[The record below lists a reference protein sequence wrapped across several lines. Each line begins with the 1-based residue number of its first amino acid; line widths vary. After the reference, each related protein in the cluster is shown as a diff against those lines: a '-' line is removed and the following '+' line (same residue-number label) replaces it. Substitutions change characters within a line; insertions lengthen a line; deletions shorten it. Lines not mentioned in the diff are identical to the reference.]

1 MLNIINNIIRNDRRT
16 FIVSLVSS
24 LTVLALC
31 YIIDNLP
38 YSFVGDATLGQRI
51 EQIKSYFG
59 FSEDKIPDD
68 VIIINVAY
76 DRQLVNVN
84 DEFGLPKGNIDITD
98 RHKLYELLRK
108 TKDAQYK
115 YIMLDVTFP
124 EGYDTKYDS
133 LLFDEILRTNDI
145 VIAKSENFIMKDS
158 CLLSKAR
165 YSDYST
171 HISESNFVK
180 YDYIRNGESTF
191 PYQVFQDINK
201 KTISRFGPFYFFN
214 GRLARKSVVL
224 KLPIKIWNEYE
235 EDLNGKYK
243 SIGLKYYNLG
253 ADLLDTEINLVRLFK
268 NKIIL
273 IGDVSEND
281 IHDTYLGK
289 IAGPIINLNAYY
301 ALVYDDLS
309 ISYTEIIFLFLLYF
323 GVSFYILK
331 RYSILTVIPY
341 FRKFKLQT
349 FIFILSFFSLSF
361 IFATISILGYL
372 FFGIELNILIPS
384 LYFTMLGYIVKYYNI
399 RTER

>member
-1 MLNIINNIIRNDRRT
+1 MLNRINIIKDNQRT
-16 FIVSLVSS
+16 VIVSVISA
-24 LTVLALC
+24 LTVLILC

-51 EQIKSYFG
+51 EQVKSFLG
-59 FSEDKIPDD
+59 LSEDKIPDD

-98 RHKLYELLRK
+98 RHKLYALLRK
-108 TKDAQYK
+108 AKDIQYK
-115 YIMLDVTFP
+115 YIMLDVTFSD
-124 EGYDTKYDS
+124 GYDTKYDS

-145 VIAKSENFIMKDS
+145 VIAKSENFIIKDS
-158 CLLSKAR
+158 RLLSKAR
-165 YSDYST
+165 FSDYST

-180 YDYIRNGESTF
+180 YDYIRNGEPTF
-191 PYQVFQDINK
+191 PYQVYLDIHK
-201 KTISRFGPFYFFN
+201 KAISKFGPFYFFN
-214 GRLARKSVVL
+214 GKLARKSVVL

-235 EDLNGKYK
+235 EDLNGNYK
-243 SIGLKYYNLG
+243 AMGLRYYNLG
-253 ADLLDTEINLVRLFK
+253 SDLLDTEINLTKLFE

-281 IHDTYLGK
+281 MHDTYIGK

-301 ALVYDDLS
+301 ALVNDDLS
-309 ISYTEIIFLFLLYF
+309 ISYTELVFLFLLYF

-341 FRKFKLQT
+341 FKKFKSKT
-349 FIFILSFFSLSF
+349 FRFFLSFFSLSF
-361 IFATISILGYL
+361 IFATISILEYL

-384 LYFTMLGYIVKYYNI
+384 LYFTMFGYIVKYYYI
-399 RTER
+399 RTEK

>member
-1 MLNIINNIIRNDRRT
+1 MLNRINIIKDNRRT
-16 FIVSLVSS
+16 VIVSVISA
-24 LTVLALC
+24 LTVLILC

-51 EQIKSYFG
+51 EQVKSFLG
-59 FSEDKIPDD
+59 LSEDKIPDD

-98 RHKLYELLRK
+98 RHKLYTLLRK
-108 TKDAQYK
+108 AKDAQYK
-115 YIMLDVTFP
+115 YIMLDVTFSD
-124 EGYDTKYDS
+124 GYDTKYDS

-145 VIAKSENFIMKDS
+145 VIAKSENFIIKDS
-158 CLLSKAR
+158 SLLSKAR
-165 YSDYST
+165 FSDYST

-180 YDYIRNGESTF
+180 YDYIRNGEPTF
-191 PYQVFQDINK
+191 PYQVYLDIHK
-201 KTISRFGPFYFFN
+201 KAISKFGPFYFFN
-214 GRLARKSVVL
+214 GKLARKSVVL

-235 EDLNGKYK
+235 DDLNGNYK
-243 SIGLKYYNLG
+243 AMGLWYYNLG
-253 ADLLDTEINLVRLFK
+253 SDLLDTEINLTKLFE

-281 IHDTYLGK
+281 MHDTYLGK

-301 ALVYDDLS
+301 ALVNDDLS
-309 ISYTEIIFLFLLYF
+309 ISYTELVFLFLLYF

-341 FRKFKLQT
+341 FRKFKSKT
-349 FIFILSFFSLSF
+349 FRFFLSFFSLSF

-372 FFGIELNILIPS
+372 SFGIELNILIPS
-384 LYFTMLGYIVKYYNI
+384 LYFTMFGYIVKYYYI
-399 RTER
+399 RTEK